1 MKLLVIGHSV
11 EDHIHIKDSHEVK
24 PGGIFY
30 SVLGLKSFLE
40 ENDSIFL
47 LTSMEKESESLF
59 SPLYDSLK
67 KDFFQYR
74 GRIPRVNLY
83 IPDNA
88 ERCENYE
95 NLAENLDLSSL
106 KELNSFDG
114 ILVNMITGFDLKL
127 EDLKTIRKNFSGPIY
142 LDVHTLSRGLGENNQ
157 REFRQ
162 IPRAM
167 EWMGQVDIVQVNE
180 NELRTLSPKE
190 SETEIVREV
199 LMCGLK
205 CLIVTKGELGS
216 KIYNLENGELKSY
229 FQSAIKIN
237 CVNKIGCGDIFGA
250 AFFTFYIKNKSL
262 TEAARIANT
271 AAGVTAGYRD
281 IKEFLK
287 LKDDTFARF
296 N

>member
-11 EDHIHIKDSHEVK
+11 EDHIHIKGGHEVK

-40 ENDSIFL
+40 EQDELFL

-59 SPLYDSLK
+59 SPLYDGLR
-67 KDFFQYR
+67 KDFFQYK

-83 IPDNA
+83 LPDNA

-95 NLAENLDLSSL
+95 NLAESLDIGLV

-127 EDLKTIRKNFSGPIY
+127 EDLKTLRKDFNGPVY

-162 IPRAM
+162 IPGAM
-167 EWMGQVDIVQVNE
+167 DWLSQSDMVQVNE
-180 NELRTLSPKE
+180 NELRTLSSKE
-190 SETEIVREV
+190 SENEIALEA
-199 LMCGLK
+199 LHCGLK

-216 KIYNLENGELKSY
+216 KIYSLENGELKSY

-237 CVNKIGCGDIFGA
+237 SLNKIGCGDVFGA
-250 AFFTFYIKNKSL
+250 AFFTSYLKNKNL
-262 TEAARIANT
+262 AQAARFANA
-271 AAGVTAGYRD
+271 AAGVTAGYRE
-281 IKEFLK
+281 IKDFRK

>member
-1 MKLLVIGHSV
+1 
-11 EDHIHIKDSHEVK
+11 EDHIHIKEKHEVK

-40 ENDSIFL
+40 ENDSLFL
-47 LTSMEKESESLF
+47 LTSMERESESLF

-67 KDFFQYR
+67 KDFFQYK

-95 NLAENLDLSSL
+95 NLAENLDLSGL
-106 KELNSFDG
+106 EELNSFDG
-114 ILVNMITGFDLKL
+114 ILVNMITGFDVKL
-127 EDLKTIRKNFSGPIY
+127 EDLKALRKNFNGQIY

-157 REFRQ
+157 REFRL

-167 EWMGQVDIVQVNE
+167 EWIRQVDMIQVNE
-180 NELRTLSPKE
+180 NELRTLSRKE
-190 SETEIVREV
+190 SEIEIAREV
-199 LMCGLK
+199 LQTGLK

-216 KIYNLENGELKSY
+216 KIYSLENGELKSY

-237 CVNKIGCGDIFGA
+237 CVNKVGCGDIFGA
-250 AFFTFYIKNKSL
+250 AFFTSYLKGKSL
-262 TEAARIANT
+262 SEAARIANA
-271 AAGVTAGYRD
+271 AAGLTASYYE
-281 IKEFLK
+281 IKDFLK

-296 N
+296 D

>member
-1 MKLLVIGHSV
+1 MKLLVIGQSV

-40 ENDSIFL
+40 EKDELFL
-47 LTSMEKESESLF
+47 LTSMEREKESLF
-59 SPLYDSLK
+59 SPLYEGLK
-67 KDFFQYR
+67 KDFFQYK
-74 GRIPRVNLY
+74 GSIPRVNLY

-95 NLAENLDLSSL
+95 NMAESL
-106 KELNSFDG
+106 EVSGLRELNSFDG
-114 ILVNMITGFDLKL
+114 ILVNMITGFDLRL
-127 EDLKTIRKNFSGPIY
+127 EDLKSLRKDFKGLIY
-142 LDVHTLSRGLGENNQ
+142 LDVHTLARGLGENNQ

-162 IPRAM
+162 IPQAM
-167 EWMGQVDIVQVNE
+167 EWMRQADIVQVNE
-180 NELRTLSPKE
+180 SELRTLSSKG
-190 SETEIVREV
+190 SETGIALEV
-199 LMCGLK
+199 LQCGLN

-216 KIYNLENGELKSY
+216 KIYSLENGELKSY

-237 CVNKIGCGDIFGA
+237 CMNKIGCGDIFGA
-250 AFFTFYIKNKSL
+250 AFFSSYLKNKSL

-271 AAGVTAGYRD
+271 AAGLTAGYRE
-281 IKEFLK
+281 IKDFIK